1 MGNTCPIHFEAFKGP
16 VPSGDGP
23 HETGRD
29 EIPGELHG
37 VESVE
42 FGGSG
47 RLF

>member
-1 MGNTCPIHFEAFKGP
+1 MGNTCPIHFEALKGP
-16 VPSGDGP
+16 VPGRDGP

-29 EIPGELHG
+29 EIPGELHS

-47 RLF
+47 GLF